1 MKRQKLAKVVRSY
14 GKIIADNSRKIPGGF
29 DVDLIHDLRVA
40 YKKLRAF
47 IRLMQEEERKLEMP
61 ENIKLLYRS
70 CGTVRDLQLVIERL
84 KDAQDKIPVF
94 LKGLHHDLFNAKE
107 LLVLHIEDI
116 NVRKSVKEIEEELPA
131 ELTEDMVR
139 QFIQRKIATIHI
151 LLLALE
157 HEEELHAIRK
167 ALKDLVYV
175 KKILNEDLGFKYPF
189 NEWTDQ
195 EKLEKLTTQLGDM
208 NDLHIALSFFDTKRV
223 DEASDEEKPFVRGI
237 QQQWEQEKNKQ
248 MQAAMEAVH
257 SLQDFFQLQAAS

>member
-1 MKRQKLAKVVRSY
+1 MKKQKLEKVVRSY

-40 YKKLRAF
+40 YKKLRSF
-47 IRLMQEEERKLEMP
+47 IRLMQEEERGLEMP
-61 ENIKLLYRS
+61 EDLKLLYRS

-84 KDAQDKIPVF
+84 KDDKERVAGF
-94 LKGLHHDLFNAKE
+94 LKGLHHELFNAKE

-116 NVRKSVKEIEEELPA
+116 KVRKSVKEIEETLPS

-139 QFIQRKIATIHI
+139 QFIQRKVATIHI

-175 KKILNEDLGFKYPF
+175 KKILHEDPGFKYPF
-189 NEWTDQ
+189 AEWADQ
-195 EKLEKLTTQLGDM
+195 EKLESLTTQLGDL
-208 NDLHIALSFFDTKRV
+208 NDLHIALSFFDTKRI
-223 DEASDEEKPFVRGI
+223 EETPEEEKPFVREI
-237 QQQWEQEKNKQ
+237 QQQWVEKKNES
-248 MQAAMEAVH
+248 MQAAMEAVKG
-257 SLQDFFQLQAAS
+257 LQDFFQLQPVA